1 MAMERIPP
9 IEKIHEAYSAIA
21 DDRIV
26 MGEKSADVL
35 SSDHSKK
42 YLVTWQNGVYT
53 SNDSASYWQGYAGY
67 PMLAVLMLQGKLTLE
82 RAIADHFK
90 GINWKKLNA
99 AHKVKYA
106 EAVNLILDNLQQN
119 GVDSDAINVEVEK
132 VYEEIKTLD
141 IKCKR
146 SSVRPPH

>member
-1 MAMERIPP
+1 VAMGKIPP

-21 DDRIV
+21 DGRIV
-26 MGEKSADVL
+26 MGEESADVL
-35 SSDHSKK
+35 SSDRSKK
-42 YLVTWQNGVYT
+42 YLVTWQDGIYT

-67 PMLAVLMLQGKLTLE
+67 PIIGVLMLQGKLPLKQT
-82 RAIADHFK
+82 IANHFK

-99 AHKVKYA
+99 EHKAKYA
-106 EAVNLILDNLQQN
+106 EAVAVILEDLQQN
-119 GVDSDAINVEVEK
+119 GVDCDAIHVEVEK

-146 SSVRPPH
+146 SSVRPPR